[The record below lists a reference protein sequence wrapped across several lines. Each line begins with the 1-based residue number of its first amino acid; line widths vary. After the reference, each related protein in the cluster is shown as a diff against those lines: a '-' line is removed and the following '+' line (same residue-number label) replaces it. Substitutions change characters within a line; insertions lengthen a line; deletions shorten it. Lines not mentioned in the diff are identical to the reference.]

1 MEVFQLRDYQ
11 QEAVSSVLKHFRKTN
26 ESAVIV
32 LPTGSGKSL
41 VIAELAR
48 LAKRK
53 ILVLTHVKELVEQNH
68 QKFESYGVAAGI
80 YSAGLKL
87 KETQHQVTF
96 ASIQSAARNLDD
108 FNEPYSLIIIDECHR
123 VNLPSPDLSDE
134 QSNAPLNAQSNKP
147 PQDKTKAESKFNDA
161 LSSNTESED
170 KAQPEA
176 QSANKV
182 SKGSNSNQYQQIIE
196 KLMQVNPDVKLL
208 GLTATPYRLGM
219 GWIYKKHYRGFMR
232 SEEKRPFEHCI
243 YELPLRYLIKR
254 EYLTEPNLVD
264 ATIEHYDF
272 SSLRANAS
280 GDYSPADMNH
290 LLNKNPRVTQSII
303 EQVIEL
309 GEQRQGI
316 MIFAATVEHAK
327 EVFSYLPSQLSALV
341 TGATDNAERDKLIK
355 AFKRK
360 EIKYLVNVSVL
371 TTGFDAPHVDMIAI
385 LRPTQ
390 SVSLYQQI
398 IGRGLRLSENKKD
411 CLVIDY
417 TGNDFDLYHPE
428 VGEKKP
434 NSKSQPVQVVCPS
447 CEFPNVFW
455 GICDDDGYLV
465 EHYGRR
471 CKGLVDTDSEEQ
483 AYRVESQSQCD
494 YRFVFKECPHCGGEN
509 DIAARNCLQ
518 CHEVLVDPD
527 DMLKKALKLK
537 DSKIIRCAG
546 LNLTSVDGKI
556 SYKGAD
562 KGAGKLKIIY
572 HDEEGTQLNESFDF
586 AQPNQ
591 VKAFND
597 IFSKRLSAK
606 ISLQLGS
613 TESYEVTTL
622 EQALKLAN
630 ILPCPDF
637 VIARKQKF
645 YWRIKERIFDYQG
658 KYRKANELK

>member
-1 MEVFQLRDYQ
+1 MPTEFIKKPLYHLILYQPSFAIISVLKSIRQQYCVAVFQLRDYQ
-11 QEAVSSVLKHFRKTN
+11 QEAVSKVLKHFRKTN

-68 QKFESYGVAAGI
+68 QKYESYGVSAGI

-123 VNLPSPDLSDE
+123 VNLANSDLPNEQAKDKAANEANSESKE
-134 QSNAPLNAQSNKP
+134 QS
-147 PQDKTKAESKFNDA
+147 QDKSSK
-161 LSSNTESED
+161 LL
-170 KAQPEA
+170 
-176 QSANKV
+176 
-182 SKGSNSNQYQQIIE
+182 NSNQYQQIIE
-196 KLMQVNPDVKLL
+196 KLMQVNPEVKLL

-232 SEEKRPFEHCI
+232 SDDKRPFEHCI
-243 YELPLRYLIKR
+243 YELPLRYLIARK
-254 EYLTEPNLVD
+254 YLTEPNVVD

-272 SSLRANAS
+272 SSLRANTS
-280 GDYSPADMNH
+280 GEYSPKDINH
-290 LLNKNPRVTQSII
+290 LLNKNPRVTQGII

-309 GEQRQGI
+309 GDKRQGI
-316 MIFAATVEHAK
+316 MVFAATVEHAK
-327 EVFSYLPSQLSALV
+327 EVYSYLPAKLSALI
-341 TGATDNAERDKLIK
+341 TGATDNTERDKLIK

-398 IGRGLRLSENKKD
+398 IGRGLRLSDNKKD

-417 TGNDFDLYHPE
+417 TGNDFDLYQPE

-447 CEFPNVFW
+447 CEFPNIFW
-455 GICDDDGYLV
+455 GICDDDGHLV

-471 CKGLVDTDSEEQ
+471 CQGLVDTGSEEQ
-483 AYRVESQSQCD
+483 RYLGESQSQCD

-509 DIAARNCLQ
+509 DIAARTCLQ
-518 CHEVLVDPD
+518 CFEVLVDPD
-527 DMLKKALKLK
+527 DMLKKALQLK

-546 LNLTSVDGKI
+546 LHLTRVSD
-556 SYKGAD
+556 
-562 KGAGKLKIIY
+562 KLKVTY
-572 HDEEGTQLNESFDF
+572 HDEEGAELNESFDF
-586 AQPNQ
+586 ARPNQ

-597 IFSKRLSAK
+597 IFAKRLSTK
-606 ISLQLGS
+606 INVKLGS
-613 TESYEVTTL
+613 TESFEVTNI
-622 EQALKLAN
+622 EQALQLAN
-630 ILPCPDF
+630 LLPCPDF
-637 VIARKQKF
+637 VIARKQKY
-645 YWRIKERIFDYQG
+645 YWRIKDRLFDYQG

>member
-1 MEVFQLRDYQ
+1 
-11 QEAVSSVLKHFRKTN
+11 
-26 ESAVIV
+26 
-32 LPTGSGKSL
+32 
-41 VIAELAR
+41 
-48 LAKRK
+48 
-53 ILVLTHVKELVEQNH
+53 VLTHVKELVEQNH
-68 QKFESYGVAAGI
+68 QKYESYGITAGI

-123 VNLPSPDLSDE
+123 VNSSSAELAKGGSQNGSKNKVTE
-134 QSNAPLNAQSNKP
+134 QSQE
-147 PQDKTKAESKFNDA
+147 KASKQA
-161 LSSNTESED
+161 
-170 KAQPEA
+170 
-176 QSANKV
+176 
-182 SKGSNSNQYQQIIE
+182 NSNQYQQIIE
-196 KLMQVNPDVKLL
+196 KLMQVNPEVKLL

-232 SEEKRPFEHCI
+232 SEENRPFEHCI
-243 YELPLRYLIKR
+243 YELPLRYLITRK
-254 EYLTEPNLVD
+254 YLTEPNLVD

-272 SSLRANAS
+272 SSLRASSS
-280 GDYSPADMNH
+280 GEYSPTDINH
-290 LLNKNPRVTQSII
+290 LLNKNPRVTQGII

-309 GEQRQGI
+309 GDKRQGI
-316 MIFAATVEHAK
+316 MIFAATVDHAK
-327 EVFSYLPSQLSALV
+327 EVFSYLPAKLSALI
-341 TGATDNAERDKLIK
+341 TGATDNTERDQLIK

-371 TTGFDAPHVDMIAI
+371 TTGVDAPHVDMIAI

-447 CEFPNVFW
+447 CEFPNIFW

-471 CKGLVDTDSEEQ
+471 CQGLVDTGSEQQ

-509 DIAARNCLQ
+509 DIAARTCLQ
-518 CHEVLVDPD
+518 CLEVLVDPD
-527 DMLKKALKLK
+527 DMLKKALQLK

-546 LNLTSVDGKI
+546 LNLTKAND
-556 SYKGAD
+556 KGAD
-562 KGAGKLKIIY
+562 KLKITY
-572 HDEEGTQLNESFDF
+572 HDEEGTELNESFDF
-586 AQPNQ
+586 SRPNQ

-606 ISLQLGS
+606 ISVKLGS
-613 TESYEVTTL
+613 TESFEVTNL

-630 ILPCPDF
+630 LLPCPDF

-645 YWRIKERIFDYQG
+645 YWRIRDRLFDYQG

>member
-1 MEVFQLRDYQ
+1 MAVFQLRDYQ
-11 QEAVSSVLKHFRKTN
+11 QDAVSSVLKHFRKTN

-123 VNLPSPDLSDE
+123 VNFPSPDLSGE
-134 QSNAPLNAQSNKP
+134 QSNALLDAKPNKP
-147 PQDKTKAESKFNDA
+147 FQDKTQHEEKS
-161 LSSNTESED
+161 
-170 KAQPEA
+170 PETT
-176 QSANKV
+176 NKQT
-182 SKGSNSNQYQQIIE
+182 NSNQYQQIIE

-243 YELPLRYLIKR
+243 YELPIRYLIKR
-254 EYLTEPNLVD
+254 EYLTEPKLVD

-303 EQVIEL
+303 EQVVEL
-309 GEQRQGI
+309 SEQRQGV

-327 EVFSYLPSQLSALV
+327 EVFSYLPSQLSALI

-355 AFKRK
+355 AFKHK

-471 CKGLVDTDSEEQ
+471 CKGLVDDPTDEQ
-483 AYRVESQSQCD
+483 AYLVESQRQCD
-494 YRFVFKECPHCGGEN
+494 YRFVFKECPHCGGQN
-509 DIAARNCLQ
+509 DIAARNCIQ
-518 CHEVLVDPD
+518 CLEVLVDPD

-537 DSKIIRCAG
+537 DSKVIRCAG
-546 LNLTSVDGKI
+546 LNLSRNNGRGNGRGNGRNNGKA
-556 SYKGAD
+556 SD
-562 KGAGKLKIIY
+562 KGSDKLKITY
-572 HDEEGTQLNESFDF
+572 HDEEGTELTESFDF
-586 AQPNQ
+586 TKLNQ

-606 ISLQLGS
+606 ISLQLGA

-637 VIARKQKF
+637 VIARKQKY
-645 YWRIKERIFDYQG
+645 YWRIKDRIFDYQG

>member
-1 MEVFQLRDYQ
+1 VAVFKLRDYQ
-11 QEAVSSVLKHFRKTN
+11 QEAVSKVLKHFRKTN

-68 QKFESYGVAAGI
+68 QKYESYGVTAGI

-123 VNLPSPDLSDE
+123 VNLTSTKIS
-134 QSNAPLNAQSNKP
+134 K
-147 PQDKTKAESKFNDA
+147 DKATNVPNDESKELYKDQA
-161 LSSNTESED
+161 QES
-170 KAQPEA
+170 A
-176 QSANKV
+176 
-182 SKGSNSNQYQQIIE
+182 SKLSNSNQYQQIIE
-196 KLMQVNPDVKLL
+196 KLMEVNPEVKLL

-219 GWIYKKHYRGFMR
+219 GWIYKKHYRGFIR

-243 YELPLRYLIKR
+243 YELPLRYLITRK
-254 EYLTEPNLVD
+254 YLTEPNLVD
-264 ATIEHYDF
+264 ATIAHYDF
-272 SSLRANAS
+272 SSLRSNAA
-280 GDYSPADMNH
+280 GDYSPTDINH
-290 LLNKNPRVTQSII
+290 LLNKNPRVTQGII

-309 GEQRQGI
+309 GHKRQGI

-327 EVFSYLPSQLSALV
+327 EIFSYLPAKLTALI
-341 TGATDNAERDKLIK
+341 TGATDNTERDQLIK

-398 IGRGLRLSENKKD
+398 IGRGLRLSDNKKD

-447 CEFPNVFW
+447 CEFPNIFW

-471 CKGLVDTDSEEQ
+471 CQGLVDGPNEEKGT
-483 AYRVESQSQCD
+483 ESQCD

-509 DIAARNCLQ
+509 DIAARKCLQ
-518 CHEVLVDPD
+518 CFEVLVDPD
-527 DMLKKALKLK
+527 DMLKKALQLK
-537 DSKIIRCAG
+537 DSKIIRCSG
-546 LNLTSVDGKI
+546 LNLTKVSD
-556 SYKGAD
+556 KGAD
-562 KGAGKLKIIY
+562 KLK
-572 HDEEGTQLNESFDF
+572 
-586 AQPNQ
+586 
-591 VKAFND
+591 
-597 IFSKRLSAK
+597 
-606 ISLQLGS
+606 
-613 TESYEVTTL
+613 
-622 EQALKLAN
+622 
-630 ILPCPDF
+630 
-637 VIARKQKF
+637 
-645 YWRIKERIFDYQG
+645 
-658 KYRKANELK
+658 

>member
-1 MEVFQLRDYQ
+1 L
-11 QEAVSSVLKHFRKTN
+11 
-26 ESAVIV
+26 
-32 LPTGSGKSL
+32 SG
-41 VIAELAR
+41 
-48 LAKRK
+48 
-53 ILVLTHVKELVEQNH
+53 
-68 QKFESYGVAAGI
+68 
-80 YSAGLKL
+80 
-87 KETQHQVTF
+87 
-96 ASIQSAARNLDD
+96 
-108 FNEPYSLIIIDECHR
+108 
-123 VNLPSPDLSDE
+123 E
-134 QSNAPLNAQSNKP
+134 QSNAVLNTKPNKP
-147 PQDKTKAESKFNDA
+147 LQDKTQHEEKS
-161 LSSNTESED
+161 
-170 KAQPEA
+170 PETT
-176 QSANKV
+176 NKQT
-182 SKGSNSNQYQQIIE
+182 NSNQYQQIIE

-243 YELPLRYLIKR
+243 YELPIRYLIKR
-254 EYLTEPNLVD
+254 EYLTEPKLVD
-264 ATIEHYDF
+264 AIIEHYDF

-303 EQVIEL
+303 EQVVEL
-309 GEQRQGI
+309 SEQRQGV

-327 EVFSYLPSQLSALV
+327 EVFSYLPSQLSALI

-355 AFKRK
+355 AFKHK

-471 CKGLVDTDSEEQ
+471 CKGLVDDLTDEQ
-483 AYRVESQSQCD
+483 AYLVESQRQCD

-509 DIAARNCLQ
+509 DIAARNCIQ
-518 CHEVLVDPD
+518 CLEVLVDPD

-537 DSKIIRCAG
+537 DSKVIRCAG
-546 LNLTSVDGKI
+546 LNLSRNNGRGNGKA
-556 SYKGAD
+556 SD
-562 KGAGKLKIIY
+562 KGSDKLKITY
-572 HDEEGTQLNESFDF
+572 HDEEGTELNESFDF
-586 AQPNQ
+586 TKLDQ

-606 ISLQLGS
+606 ISLQLGA

-637 VIARKQKF
+637 VIARKQKY
-645 YWRIKERIFDYQG
+645 YWRIKDRIFDYQG

>member
-1 MEVFQLRDYQ
+1 MALSFHYRQQYCVAVFQLRDYQ
-11 QEAVSSVLKHFRKTN
+11 QEAVTAVLKHFRKTN

-68 QKFESYGVAAGI
+68 QKYETYGVTAGI

-96 ASIQSAARNLDD
+96 ASIQSAARNLND
-108 FNEPYSLIIIDECHR
+108 FSEPYSLIIIDECHR
-123 VNLPSPDLSDE
+123 VNLASPELSKGKAKDKIKDTSKAELKNESKE
-134 QSNAPLNAQSNKP
+134 QSQERA
-147 PQDKTKAESKFNDA
+147 
-161 LSSNTESED
+161 NT
-170 KAQPEA
+170 
-176 QSANKV
+176 
-182 SKGSNSNQYQQIIE
+182 NQYQQIIE
-196 KLMQVNPDVKLL
+196 KLMQVNPEVKLL

-219 GWIYKKHYRGFMR
+219 GWIYQKHYRGFMR
-232 SEEKRPFEHCI
+232 SEQDRPFKHCI

-254 EYLTEPNLVD
+254 QYLTEPNLVD

-272 SSLRANAS
+272 SSLRENAS
-280 GDYSPADMNH
+280 GEYNPTDVNH
-290 LLNKNPRVTQSII
+290 LLTKNHRVTQGII

-309 GEQRQGI
+309 GEKRQGI
-316 MIFAATVEHAK
+316 MIFAATVDHAK
-327 EVFSYLPSQLSALV
+327 EIFSYLPAKLSALI
-341 TGATDNAERDKLIK
+341 TGATDSNERDNLIK
-355 AFKRK
+355 AFKQK
-360 EIKYLVNVSVL
+360 DIKYLVNVSVL

-398 IGRGLRLSENKKD
+398 IGRGLRLNENKKD

-434 NSKSQPVQVVCPS
+434 NDKSQPVQVICPS
-447 CEFPNVFW
+447 CEFPNIFW

-471 CKGLVDTDSEEQ
+471 CQGLVDETSEGQ
-483 AYRVESQSQCD
+483 ATERQCD

-509 DIAARNCLQ
+509 DIAARICLH
-518 CHEVLVDPD
+518 CLEVLVDPD
-527 DMLKKALKLK
+527 DMLKKALQLK
-537 DSKIIRCAG
+537 DSKIIRCSG
-546 LNLTSVDGKI
+546 MSLEEVTD
-556 SYKGAD
+556 KGND

-572 HDEEGTQLNESFDF
+572 HDEEGAELNESFDF
-586 AQPNQ
+586 SNPHQ

-597 IFSKRLSAK
+597 IFAKRLSVK
-606 ISLQLGS
+606 IAVQLGS
-613 TESYEVTTL
+613 TEAFEVNNL
-622 EQALKLAN
+622 QQALQLAN
-630 ILPCPDF
+630 VLPCPDF
-637 VIARKQKF
+637 VIARKQKY
-645 YWRIKERIFDYQG
+645 YWRISNRLFDYQG

>member
-1 MEVFQLRDYQ
+1 MAVFQLRDYQ
-11 QEAVSSVLKHFRKTN
+11 EEAVAAVLKHFRKTN

-68 QKFESYGVAAGI
+68 QKYQTYGVTAGI

-96 ASIQSAARNLDD
+96 ASIQSAARNLND
-108 FNEPYSLIIIDECHR
+108 FSEPYSLIIIDECHR
-123 VNLPSPDLSDE
+123 VNLANPETSKAE
-134 QSNAPLNAQSNKP
+134 LNAELKGKSK
-147 PQDKTKAESKFNDA
+147 DESK
-161 LSSNTESED
+161 D
-170 KAQPEA
+170 K
-176 QSANKV
+176 
-182 SKGSNSNQYQQIIE
+182 SNSNQYQQIIE
-196 KLMQVNPDVKLL
+196 KLMQVNPEVKLL
-208 GLTATPYRLGM
+208 GLTATPYRLGT
-219 GWIYKKHYRGFMR
+219 GWIYRKHYRGFIR
-232 SEEKRPFEHCI
+232 SEQKRPFEHCI

-254 EYLTEPNLVD
+254 KYLTEPNLVD

-272 SSLRANAS
+272 SSLRENTS
-280 GDYSPADMNH
+280 GEYSPTEMNN
-290 LLNKNPRVTQSII
+290 LLNKNHRVTKSII

-309 GEQRQGI
+309 GDKRQGI
-316 MIFAATVEHAK
+316 MIFAATVDHAK
-327 EVFSYLPSQLSALV
+327 EIFSYLPAKLSALI
-341 TGATDNAERDKLIK
+341 TGATDSTERDRLIK

-398 IGRGLRLSENKKD
+398 IGRGLRLSDNKKD

-447 CEFPNVFW
+447 CQFPNIFW

-471 CKGLVDTDSEEQ
+471 CQGLIDDLCNAQ
-483 AYRVESQSQCD
+483 AKESQCD

-509 DIAARNCLQ
+509 DIAARTCLQ
-518 CHEVLVDPD
+518 CFELLVDPD
-527 DMLKKALKLK
+527 DMLKKALQLK

-546 LNLTSVDGKI
+546 LSLTEV
-556 SYKGAD
+556 AD
-562 KGAGKLKIIY
+562 KGAGKLKITY
-572 HDEEGTQLNESFDF
+572 HDEEGAELSESFDF
-586 AQPNQ
+586 AKANQ
-591 VKAFND
+591 IKAFND
-597 IFSKRLSAK
+597 IFSKRLSIK
-606 ISLQLGS
+606 IGVQLGS
-613 TESYEVTTL
+613 TESFEVNNL
-622 EQALKLAN
+622 QQALKLAN

-637 VIARKQKF
+637 VIARKQKY
-645 YWRIKERIFDYQG
+645 YWRIKSRIFDYQG
-658 KYRKANELK
+658 RYRKANELK

>member
-1 MEVFQLRDYQ
+1 MAVFQLRDYQ
-11 QEAVSSVLKHFRKTN
+11 QEAVSAVLKHFRKTN

-68 QKFESYGVAAGI
+68 QKYESYGITAGI

-123 VNLPSPDLSDE
+123 VNLASAELAKEIAKGESKNASKDGYKDESKE
-134 QSNAPLNAQSNKP
+134 QSQERPS
-147 PQDKTKAESKFNDA
+147 
-161 LSSNTESED
+161 
-170 KAQPEA
+170 
-176 QSANKV
+176 
-182 SKGSNSNQYQQIIE
+182 SNQYQQIIE
-196 KLMQVNPDVKLL
+196 KLMQVNPEVKLL

-254 EYLTEPNLVD
+254 QYLTEPNLVD

-272 SSLRANAS
+272 SSLRTNTS
-280 GDYSPADMNH
+280 GEYSPTDINH

-303 EQVIEL
+303 EQIIEL
-309 GEQRQGI
+309 GHKRQGI
-316 MIFAATVEHAK
+316 MVFAATVEHAK
-327 EVFSYLPSQLSALV
+327 EVFSYLPAKLSALI
-341 TGATDNAERDKLIK
+341 TGATDNTERDKLIK

-398 IGRGLRLSENKKD
+398 IGRGLRLSNNKKD

-417 TGNDFDLYHPE
+417 TGNDFDLYQPE

-447 CEFPNVFW
+447 CEFPNIFW

-471 CKGLVDTDSEEQ
+471 CQGLVDAPNEEQ

-509 DIAARNCLQ
+509 DIAARTCLQ
-518 CHEVLVDPD
+518 CLEVLVDPD
-527 DMLKKALKLK
+527 DMLKKALQLK

-546 LNLTSVDGKI
+546 LNLTEVND
-556 SYKGAD
+556 KGAD
-562 KGAGKLKIIY
+562 KLKVTY
-572 HDEEGTQLNESFDF
+572 HDEEGAELNESFDF
-586 AQPNQ
+586 AKPNQ

-606 ISLQLGS
+606 ISVQLGS
-613 TESYEVTTL
+613 TQSFEVTNI
-622 EQALKLAN
+622 EQALQLAN

-637 VIARKQKF
+637 VIARKQKY
-645 YWRIKERIFDYQG
+645 YWRIKERLFDYQG

>member
-1 MEVFQLRDYQ
+1 MAVFQLRDYQ
-11 QEAVSSVLKHFRKTN
+11 QEAVSAVLKHFRKSN

-48 LAKRK
+48 LARRK

-68 QKFESYGVAAGI
+68 EKYESYGVTAGI

-87 KETQHQVTF
+87 KETQYQVTF

-108 FNEPYSLIIIDECHR
+108 FSEPYSLIIIDECHR
-123 VNLPSPDLSDE
+123 VNLASDE
-134 QSNAPLNAQSNKP
+134 SAK
-147 PQDKTKAESKFNDA
+147 
-161 LSSNTESED
+161 D
-170 KAQPEA
+170 KAKSEA
-176 QSANKV
+176 
-182 SKGSNSNQYQQIIE
+182 NSNQYQKIIE
-196 KLMQVNPDVKLL
+196 KLRQVNSEVKLL

-243 YELPLRYLIKR
+243 YELPLSYLIKR
-254 EYLTEPNLVD
+254 QYLTEPNLVD

-280 GDYSPADMNH
+280 GEYSPTDMNH

-309 GEQRQGI
+309 GHKRQGI
-316 MIFAATVEHAK
+316 MVFAATVEHAK
-327 EVFSYLPSQLSALV
+327 EVFSYLPAKLSALI
-341 TGATDNAERDKLIK
+341 TGATDNTERDMLIK

-398 IGRGLRLSENKKD
+398 IGRGLRLSDNKKD

-447 CEFPNVFW
+447 CEFPNIFW

-471 CKGLVDTDSEEQ
+471 CKGLVDTGSEEQ
-483 AYRVESQSQCD
+483 AYLVESQSQCD

-518 CHEVLVDPD
+518 CLEVLVDPD

-546 LNLTSVDGKI
+546 LNLSRVNGKV
-556 SYKGAD
+556 SDKAAD
-562 KGAGKLKIIY
+562 KLKITY
-572 HDEEGTQLNESFDF
+572 HDEEGTELNESFDF
-586 AQPNQ
+586 TKPNQ

-597 IFSKRLSAK
+597 IFAKRLSAK
-606 ISLQLGS
+606 ISVQLGS
-613 TESYEVTTL
+613 TDSFEVTSI

-637 VIARKQKF
+637 VIARKQKY
-645 YWRIKERIFDYQG
+645 YWRIKDRLFDYQG

>member
-1 MEVFQLRDYQ
+1 MAVFQLRDYQ
-11 QEAVSSVLKHFRKTN
+11 QDAVSSVLKHFRKTN

-123 VNLPSPDLSDE
+123 VNFPSPDLSGE
-134 QSNAPLNAQSNKP
+134 QSNALLDAKPNKP
-147 PQDKTKAESKFNDA
+147 FQDKTQHEEKS
-161 LSSNTESED
+161 
-170 KAQPEA
+170 PETT
-176 QSANKV
+176 NKQT
-182 SKGSNSNQYQQIIE
+182 NSNQYQQIIE

-243 YELPLRYLIKR
+243 YELPIRYLIKR
-254 EYLTEPNLVD
+254 EYLTEPKLVD

-303 EQVIEL
+303 EQVVEL
-309 GEQRQGI
+309 SEQRQGV

-327 EVFSYLPSQLSALV
+327 EVFSYLPSQLSALI

-355 AFKRK
+355 AFKHK

-471 CKGLVDTDSEEQ
+471 CKGLVDDLTDEQ
-483 AYRVESQSQCD
+483 AYLVESQRQCD

-509 DIAARNCLQ
+509 DIAARNCIQ
-518 CHEVLVDPD
+518 CLEVLVDPD

-537 DSKIIRCAG
+537 DSKVIRCAG
-546 LNLTSVDGKI
+546 LNLSRNNGRGNGRGNGRNNGKA
-556 SYKGAD
+556 SD
-562 KGAGKLKIIY
+562 KGSDKLKITY
-572 HDEEGTQLNESFDF
+572 HDEEGTELTESFDF
-586 AQPNQ
+586 TQLNQ

-606 ISLQLGS
+606 ISLQLGA

-637 VIARKQKF
+637 VIARKQKY
-645 YWRIKERIFDYQG
+645 YWRIKDRIFDYQG

>member
-1 MEVFQLRDYQ
+1 MAVFQLRDYQ
-11 QEAVSSVLKHFRKTN
+11 QEAVSAVLKHFRKTN

-68 QKFESYGVAAGI
+68 QKYESYGITAGI

-123 VNLPSPDLSDE
+123 VNLASAELAKEITKGESKNASKDGYKDESKE
-134 QSNAPLNAQSNKP
+134 QSQERSSKP
-147 PQDKTKAESKFNDA
+147 
-161 LSSNTESED
+161 
-170 KAQPEA
+170 
-176 QSANKV
+176 
-182 SKGSNSNQYQQIIE
+182 SNSNQYQQIIE
-196 KLMQVNPDVKLL
+196 KLMQVNPEVKLL

-254 EYLTEPNLVD
+254 QYLTEPNLVD

-272 SSLRANAS
+272 SSLRTNAS
-280 GDYSPADMNH
+280 GEYSPTDINH

-303 EQVIEL
+303 EQIIEL
-309 GEQRQGI
+309 GHKRQGI
-316 MIFAATVEHAK
+316 MVFAATVEHAK
-327 EVFSYLPSQLSALV
+327 EVFSYLPAKLSALI
-341 TGATDNAERDKLIK
+341 TGATDNTERDKLIK

-398 IGRGLRLSENKKD
+398 IGRGLRLSNNKKD

-417 TGNDFDLYHPE
+417 TGNDFDLYQPE

-447 CEFPNVFW
+447 CEFPNIFW

-471 CKGLVDTDSEEQ
+471 CQGLVDAPNEEQ

-509 DIAARNCLQ
+509 DIAARTCLQ
-518 CHEVLVDPD
+518 CLEVLVDPD
-527 DMLKKALKLK
+527 DMLKKALQLK

-546 LNLTSVDGKI
+546 LNLTEVND
-556 SYKGAD
+556 KGAD
-562 KGAGKLKIIY
+562 KLKVTY
-572 HDEEGTQLNESFDF
+572 HDEEGAELNESFDF
-586 AQPNQ
+586 AKPNQ

-606 ISLQLGS
+606 ISIQLGATQS
-613 TESYEVTTL
+613 FEVTNI
-622 EQALKLAN
+622 EQALQLAN

-637 VIARKQKF
+637 VIARKQKY
-645 YWRIKERIFDYQG
+645 YWRIKERLFDYQG

>member
-1 MEVFQLRDYQ
+1 MAVFQLRDYQ
-11 QEAVSSVLKHFRKTN
+11 QDAVSSVLKHFRKSN

-68 QKFESYGVAAGI
+68 QKYETYGVTAGI

-108 FNEPYSLIIIDECHR
+108 FSEPYSLIIIDECHR
-123 VNLPSPDLSDE
+123 VNVASPDLSKEQPNE
-134 QSNAPLNAQSNKP
+134 QSKDKDNAGAKEQSHESASKP
-147 PQDKTKAESKFNDA
+147 
-161 LSSNTESED
+161 
-170 KAQPEA
+170 
-176 QSANKV
+176 
-182 SKGSNSNQYQQIIE
+182 SNSNQYQQIIE
-196 KLMQVNPDVKLL
+196 KLMQVNPEVKLL

-243 YELPLRYLIKR
+243 YELPIRYLIKR
-254 EYLTEPNLVD
+254 QYLTEPNLVD

-280 GDYSPADMNH
+280 GEYSPTDMNH

-309 GEQRQGI
+309 GNKRQGI

-327 EVFSYLPSQLSALV
+327 EVFSYLPTKLSALI
-341 TGATDNAERDKLIK
+341 TGATDNTERDKLIK

-398 IGRGLRLSENKKD
+398 IGRGLRLSDNKKD

-471 CKGLVDTDSEEQ
+471 CKGLVETGSEEQ
-483 AYRVESQSQCD
+483 AYLVESQSQCD

-518 CHEVLVDPD
+518 CLEVLVDPD

-546 LNLTSVDGKI
+546 LNLTRVNDKVSD
-556 SYKGAD
+556 KGAD
-562 KGAGKLKIIY
+562 KLKITY

-586 AQPNQ
+586 AIPNQ

-606 ISLQLGS
+606 ISVQLGS
-613 TESYEVTTL
+613 TESFEVTTL

-645 YWRIKERIFDYQG
+645 YWRVKDRLFDYQG

>member
-1 MEVFQLRDYQ
+1 MAVFQLRDYQ

-68 QKFESYGVAAGI
+68 QKYETYGVTAGI

-108 FNEPYSLIIIDECHR
+108 FDEPYSLIIIDECHR
-123 VNLPSPDLSDE
+123 VNLASPDLSNE
-134 QSNAPLNAQSNKP
+134 QSK
-147 PQDKTKAESKFNDA
+147 DKAKSKSKDESKEQ
-161 LSSNTESED
+161 SQES
-170 KAQPEA
+170 A
-176 QSANKV
+176 
-182 SKGSNSNQYQQIIE
+182 SKPSNSNQYQQIIE
-196 KLMQVNPDVKLL
+196 KLMQVNPEVKLL

-219 GWIYKKHYRGFMR
+219 GWIYKKHYRGFIR

-264 ATIEHYDF
+264 ATIELYDF
-272 SSLRANAS
+272 SSLRSNAS
-280 GDYSPADMNH
+280 GEYSPTDMNH
-290 LLNKNPRVTQSII
+290 LLNKNPRVTQGII

-309 GEQRQGI
+309 GEERQGI

-327 EVFSYLPSQLSALV
+327 EVFTYLPTKLSALI
-341 TGATDNAERDKLIK
+341 TGATDNTERDKLIK

-398 IGRGLRLSENKKD
+398 IGRGLRLSDNKKD

-447 CEFPNVFW
+447 CKFPNIFW

-471 CKGLVDTDSEEQ
+471 CKGLVDTGSEEQ
-483 AYRVESQSQCD
+483 AYLVESQSQCD

-546 LNLTSVDGKI
+546 LNLTRVNGKV
-556 SYKGAD
+556 SDKGAD
-562 KGAGKLKIIY
+562 KLKITY
-572 HDEEGTQLNESFDF
+572 HDEEGSELNESFDF
-586 AQPNQ
+586 AKPNQ

-606 ISLQLGS
+606 ISVQLGS
-613 TESYEVTTL
+613 TATRSFEVTNL

-630 ILPCPDF
+630 LLPCPDF

-645 YWRIKERIFDYQG
+645 YWRIKNRLFDYQG

>member
-1 MEVFQLRDYQ
+1 MAVFKLRDYQ
-11 QEAVSSVLKHFRKTN
+11 QEAVSKVLKHFRKTN

-68 QKFESYGVAAGI
+68 QKYESYGVTAGI

-123 VNLPSPDLSDE
+123 VNLTSTKIS
-134 QSNAPLNAQSNKP
+134 K
-147 PQDKTKAESKFNDA
+147 DKATNVPNDESKELYKDQA
-161 LSSNTESED
+161 QES
-170 KAQPEA
+170 A
-176 QSANKV
+176 
-182 SKGSNSNQYQQIIE
+182 SKLSNSNQYQQIIE
-196 KLMQVNPDVKLL
+196 KLMEVNPEVKLL

-219 GWIYKKHYRGFMR
+219 GWIYKKHYRGFIR

-243 YELPLRYLIKR
+243 YELPLRYLITRK
-254 EYLTEPNLVD
+254 YLTEPNLVD
-264 ATIEHYDF
+264 ATIAHYDF
-272 SSLRANAS
+272 SSLRSNAA
-280 GDYSPADMNH
+280 GDYSPTDINH
-290 LLNKNPRVTQSII
+290 LLNKNPRVTQGII

-309 GEQRQGI
+309 GHKRQGI

-327 EVFSYLPSQLSALV
+327 EIFSYLPAKLTALI
-341 TGATDNAERDKLIK
+341 TGATDNTERDQLIK

-398 IGRGLRLSENKKD
+398 IGRGLRLSDNKKD

-447 CEFPNVFW
+447 CEFPNIFW
-455 GICDDDGYLV
+455 GICDDGYLV

-471 CKGLVDTDSEEQ
+471 CQGLVDGPNEGKGTE
-483 AYRVESQSQCD
+483 SQCD

-509 DIAARNCLQ
+509 DIAARKCLQ
-518 CHEVLVDPD
+518 CFEVLVDPD
-527 DMLKKALKLK
+527 DMLKKALQLK
-537 DSKIIRCAG
+537 DSKIIRCSG
-546 LNLTSVDGKI
+546 LTLTKVSD
-556 SYKGAD
+556 KGAD
-562 KGAGKLKIIY
+562 KLKIIY
-572 HDEEGTQLNESFDF
+572 HDEEGAELTESFDF
-586 AQPNQ
+586 TRPNQ

-606 ISLQLGS
+606 ISVQLGS
-613 TESYEVTTL
+613 TESFEVTNL

-630 ILPCPDF
+630 LLPCPDF
-637 VIARKQKF
+637 VIARKQKY
-645 YWRIKERIFDYQG
+645 YWRIRDRLFDYQG

>member
-11 QEAVSSVLKHFRKTN
+11 QEAVSAVLKHFRKTN

-48 LAKRK
+48 LAKLK

-68 QKFESYGVAAGI
+68 QKYESYGVTAGI

-108 FNEPYSLIIIDECHR
+108 FTEPYSLIIIDECHR
-123 VNLPSPDLSDE
+123 VNLA
-134 QSNAPLNAQSNKP
+134 N
-147 PQDKTKAESKFNDA
+147 
-161 LSSNTESED
+161 
-170 KAQPEA
+170 PELA
-176 QSANKV
+176 
-182 SKGSNSNQYQQIIE
+182 NSNQYQQIIE
-196 KLMQVNPDVKLL
+196 KLMQVNPEVKLL

-254 EYLTEPNLVD
+254 QYLTEPKLVD

-272 SSLRANAS
+272 SSLRVNAS
-280 GDYSPADMNH
+280 GEYSSTDINH
-290 LLNKNPRVTQSII
+290 LVNKNPRVTQGII

-309 GEQRQGI
+309 GYKRQGI
-316 MIFAATVEHAK
+316 MIFAATVAHAK
-327 EVFSYLPSQLSALV
+327 EVFSYLPSKLSALI

-355 AFKRK
+355 AFKHK
-360 EIKYLVNVSVL
+360 KIKYLVNVSVL

-398 IGRGLRLSENKKD
+398 IGRGLRLSDNKKN

-434 NSKSQPVQVVCPS
+434 NSKSQPVQVFCPS
-447 CEFPNVFW
+447 CKFANLFW

-471 CKGLVDTDSEEQ
+471 CQGLIEEQ
-483 AYRVESQSQCD
+483 ARERQCD

-509 DIAARNCLQ
+509 DIAARTCLQ
-518 CHEVLVDPD
+518 CTAVLVDPD
-527 DMLKKALKLK
+527 DMLKKALQLK

-546 LNLTSVDGKI
+546 LNLTKVCD
-556 SYKGAD
+556 KGAD
-562 KGAGKLKIIY
+562 KLKITY
-572 HDEEGTQLNESFDF
+572 HDEQGTELNESFDF
-586 AQPNQ
+586 AKPNR

-597 IFSKRLSAK
+597 IFAKRLSAN
-606 ISLQLGS
+606 ISVQLGS
-613 TESYEVTTL
+613 TGLFEVTNL
-622 EQALKLAN
+622 EQALTLAN
-630 ILPCPDF
+630 LLPCPDF

-645 YWRIKERIFDYQG
+645 YWRVKDRLFDYQG

>member
-1 MEVFQLRDYQ
+1 MAVFQLRDYQ
-11 QEAVSSVLKHFRKTN
+11 QEAVSAVLKHFRKTN

-68 QKFESYGVAAGI
+68 QKYECYGVTAGI

-123 VNLPSPDLSDE
+123 VNLDSAELSKKELKE
-134 QSNAPLNAQSNKP
+134 QTQETA
-147 PQDKTKAESKFNDA
+147 SK
-161 LSSNTESED
+161 L
-170 KAQPEA
+170 P
-176 QSANKV
+176 
-182 SKGSNSNQYQQIIE
+182 NSNQYQQIIE
-196 KLMQVNPDVKLL
+196 RLMQVNPEVKLL

-243 YELPLRYLIKR
+243 YELPLNYLIKR
-254 EYLTEPNLVD
+254 QYLTEPNVVD

-272 SSLRANAS
+272 SSLRTNAS
-280 GDYSPADMNH
+280 GEYSPTDINH
-290 LLNKNPRVTQSII
+290 LLNKNPRVTQGII

-309 GEQRQGI
+309 GHKRQGI
-316 MIFAATVEHAK
+316 MVFAATVEHAK
-327 EVFSYLPSQLSALV
+327 EVFSYLPAKLSALI
-341 TGATDNAERDKLIK
+341 TGATDNNERDKLIK

-398 IGRGLRLSENKKD
+398 IGRGLRLSDNKKD

-434 NSKSQPVQVVCPS
+434 NSKSQPVQVICPS
-447 CEFPNVFW
+447 CEFPNIFW

-471 CKGLVDTDSEEQ
+471 CQGLIDATDEEQ
-483 AYRVESQSQCD
+483 ASESQCD

-518 CHEVLVDPD
+518 CLEVLVDPD
-527 DMLKKALKLK
+527 DMLKKALQLK

-546 LNLTSVDGKI
+546 LNLTKVS
-556 SYKGAD
+556 D
-562 KGAGKLKIIY
+562 KGTDKLKITY
-572 HDEEGTQLNESFDF
+572 HDEEGAELNEFFDF
-586 AQPNQ
+586 AKPNQ

-597 IFSKRLSAK
+597 IFSKHLSVK
-606 ISLQLGS
+606 ISVQLGS
-613 TESYEVTTL
+613 TESFEVNNL
-622 EQALKLAN
+622 QQALQLAN

-637 VIARKQKF
+637 VIARKQKY
-645 YWRIKERIFDYQG
+645 YWRIRDRLFDYQG

>member
-1 MEVFQLRDYQ
+1 VAVFQLRDYQ
-11 QEAVSSVLKHFRKTN
+11 QEAVSKVLKHFRKTN

-53 ILVLTHVKELVEQNH
+53 ILVLTHVKELVDQNH
-68 QKFESYGVAAGI
+68 QKYESYGVTAGI

-108 FNEPYSLIIIDECHR
+108 FNAPYSLIIIDECHR
-123 VNLPSPDLSDE
+123 VNLASADLPRE
-134 QSNAPLNAQSNKP
+134 
-147 PQDKTKAESKFNDA
+147 ESKQA
-161 LSSNTESED
+161 PEEQAQES
-170 KAQPEA
+170 A
-176 QSANKV
+176 
-182 SKGSNSNQYQQIIE
+182 SKPSNSNQYQQIIE

-208 GLTATPYRLGM
+208 GLTATPYRLSM

-243 YELPLRYLIKR
+243 YELPLRYLITR
-254 EYLTEPNLVD
+254 NYLTEPNLVD

-272 SSLRANAS
+272 SSLRSNAS
-280 GDYSPADMNH
+280 GDYSPTDMNH
-290 LLNKNPRVTQSII
+290 LLNKNPRVTQGII

-309 GEQRQGI
+309 GHQRQGI

-327 EVFSYLPSQLSALV
+327 EVFSYLPAKLSALI
-341 TGATDNAERDKLIK
+341 TGATDNTERDQLIK

-360 EIKYLVNVSVL
+360 DIKYLVNISVL

-398 IGRGLRLSENKKD
+398 IGRGLRLSDNKKD

-434 NSKSQPVQVVCPS
+434 NSNSQPVQVVCPS
-447 CEFPNVFW
+447 CEFPNTFW

-471 CKGLVDTDSEEQ
+471 CQGIVNVPNQEQPEQQVSEH
-483 AYRVESQSQCD
+483 QCD

-509 DIAARNCLQ
+509 DIAARTCLQ
-518 CHEVLVDPD
+518 CLEVLVDPD
-527 DMLKKALKLK
+527 DMLKKALQLK
-537 DSKIIRCAG
+537 DSKIIRCSG
-546 LNLTSVDGKI
+546 LNLTSDKDG
-556 SYKGAD
+556 A
-562 KGAGKLKIIY
+562 KLKITY
-572 HDEEGTQLNESFDF
+572 HDEEGAELTESFDF
-586 AQPNQ
+586 AKPNQ
-591 VKAFND
+591 VKAFNT
-597 IFSKRLSAK
+597 IFAKRLSAK
-606 ISLQLGS
+606 ISVQLGS
-613 TESYEVTTL
+613 TESFEVTTL
-622 EQALKLAN
+622 EQALTLEN
-630 ILPCPDF
+630 ILPCPEF
-637 VIARKQKF
+637 VIARKQKY
-645 YWRIKERIFDYQG
+645 YWRIKDRLFDYQG
-658 KYRKANELK
+658 KYRKANALK

>member
-1 MEVFQLRDYQ
+1 VEVFQLRDYQ
-11 QEAVSSVLKHFRKTN
+11 QEAVSAVLKHFRKTN

-68 QKFESYGVAAGI
+68 QKYESYGVTAGI

-123 VNLPSPDLSDE
+123 VNLASSDLPNE
-134 QSNAPLNAQSNKP
+134 QSKELFKDHSKDKSKDQAKGEPKEQSQESASKP
-147 PQDKTKAESKFNDA
+147 
-161 LSSNTESED
+161 
-170 KAQPEA
+170 
-176 QSANKV
+176 
-182 SKGSNSNQYQQIIE
+182 SNSNQYQQIIK
-196 KLMQVNPDVKLL
+196 KLMQVNPEVKLL

-243 YELPLRYLIKR
+243 YELPIRYLIKR
-254 EYLTEPNLVD
+254 QYLTEPNLVD

-280 GDYSPADMNH
+280 GEYNPTDINH

-303 EQVIEL
+303 EQVTEL
-309 GEQRQGI
+309 GHKRQGI

-327 EVFSYLPSQLSALV
+327 EVFSYLPIQLSALI
-341 TGATDNAERDKLIK
+341 TGATDNTERDKLIK

-398 IGRGLRLSENKKD
+398 IGRGLRLSDNKKD

-434 NSKSQPVQVVCPS
+434 NSKSQPVQVICPG
-447 CEFPNVFW
+447 CEFPNLFW

-471 CKGLVDTDSEEQ
+471 CQGIINAPSEEQ
-483 AYRVESQSQCD
+483 ARESQCD

-537 DSKIIRCAG
+537 GSKVIRCAG
-546 LNLTSVDGKI
+546 LNLTSVNSKV
-556 SYKGAD
+556 SD
-562 KGAGKLKIIY
+562 KGSDKLKITY
-572 HDEEGTQLNESFDF
+572 HDEEGTELNESFDF
-586 AQPNQ
+586 AKPNQ

-597 IFSKRLSAK
+597 IFAKRLSAK
-606 ISLQLGS
+606 INVQLGA
-613 TESYEVTTL
+613 TESFEVTNI

-637 VIARKQKF
+637 VIARKQKY
-645 YWRIKERIFDYQG
+645 YWRIKDRLFDYQG

>member
-1 MEVFQLRDYQ
+1 MAVFQLRDYQ
-11 QEAVSSVLKHFRKTN
+11 QEAVSAVLKHFRKTN

-68 QKFESYGVAAGI
+68 QKYESYGTTAGI

-123 VNLPSPDLSDE
+123 VNLSSAELVKEIAKGESKNGSKDGYKDESKE
-134 QSNAPLNAQSNKP
+134 QSQERPSR
-147 PQDKTKAESKFNDA
+147 
-161 LSSNTESED
+161 
-170 KAQPEA
+170 
-176 QSANKV
+176 
-182 SKGSNSNQYQQIIE
+182 NQYQQIIE
-196 KLMQVNPDVKLL
+196 KLMQVNPDIKLL
-208 GLTATPYRLGM
+208 GLTATPYRLGL
-219 GWIYKKHYRGFMR
+219 GWIYKKHYHGFMR

-254 EYLTEPNLVD
+254 QYLTEPNLVD

-272 SSLRANAS
+272 SSLRTSAS
-280 GDYSPADMNH
+280 GEYSPTDINH

-309 GEQRQGI
+309 GHKRQGV
-316 MIFAATVEHAK
+316 MVFAATVEHAK
-327 EVFSYLPSQLSALV
+327 EVFSYLPAQLSALI
-341 TGATDNAERDKLIK
+341 TGATDNTERDKLIK

-398 IGRGLRLSENKKD
+398 IGRGLRLSDNKKD

-447 CEFPNVFW
+447 CEFANIFW
-455 GICDDDGYLV
+455 GLCDDDGYLV

-471 CKGLVDTDSEEQ
+471 CQGLVDAPNEEQ
-483 AYRVESQSQCD
+483 AYLVESQSQCG

-509 DIAARNCLQ
+509 DIAARTCLQ
-518 CHEVLVDPD
+518 CLEVLVDPD
-527 DMLKKALKLK
+527 DMLKKALQLK

-546 LNLTSVDGKI
+546 LNLTEVN
-556 SYKGAD
+556 D
-562 KGAGKLKIIY
+562 KGANKLKVTY
-572 HDEEGTQLNESFDF
+572 HDEEGAELNESFDF
-586 AQPNQ
+586 AKPNQ

-606 ISLQLGS
+606 ISIQLGS
-613 TESYEVTTL
+613 TGSFEVTNL
-622 EQALKLAN
+622 EQALKLVN

-645 YWRIKERIFDYQG
+645 YWRIKDRLFDYRG

>member
-1 MEVFQLRDYQ
+1 VAVFQLRDYQ
-11 QEAVSSVLKHFRKTN
+11 QEAVSSVLNHFRKTN

-48 LAKRK
+48 LAKRR

-68 QKFESYGVAAGI
+68 QKYETYGVTAGI

-123 VNLPSPDLSDE
+123 VNLSSADLSNE
-134 QSNAPLNAQSNKP
+134 QSKELFKDHSK
-147 PQDKTKAESKFNDA
+147 DKSK
-161 LSSNTESED
+161 D
-170 KAQPEA
+170 KANAEPKE
-176 QSANKV
+176 QSQEKT
-182 SKGSNSNQYQQIIE
+182 SKQSNSNQYQQIIE
-196 KLMQVNPDVKLL
+196 KLMQVNPKVKLL

-219 GWIYKKHYRGFMR
+219 GWIYRKHYRGFMR
-232 SEEKRPFEHCI
+232 SEETRPFEHCI

-254 EYLTEPNLVD
+254 QYLTEPNLVD
-264 ATIEHYDF
+264 ATIAHYDF

-280 GDYSPADMNH
+280 GEYSPMDINH
-290 LLNKNPRVTQSII
+290 LLNKNPRVTQGII

-309 GEQRQGI
+309 GEKRQGI

-327 EVFSYLPSQLSALV
+327 EVYSYLPAELSALI
-341 TGATDNAERDKLIK
+341 TGATDNTERDKLIK

-398 IGRGLRLSENKKD
+398 IGRGLRLSDNKKD

-447 CEFPNVFW
+447 CEFPNIFW

-471 CKGLVDTDSEEQ
+471 CQGLVDEPNEEQ
-483 AYRVESQSQCD
+483 STQSQCD

-509 DIAARNCLQ
+509 DIAARTCLQ
-518 CHEVLVDPD
+518 CFEVLVDPD
-527 DMLKKALKLK
+527 DMLKKALQLK

-546 LNLTSVDGKI
+546 LNLTRVNGKV
-556 SYKGAD
+556 SDKGAD
-562 KGAGKLKIIY
+562 KLKITY
-572 HDEEGTQLNESFDF
+572 HDEEGAELNESFDF
-586 AQPNQ
+586 TNPNQ

-606 ISLQLGS
+606 ISVQLGS
-613 TESYEVTTL
+613 TESFEVNSL

-637 VIARKQKF
+637 VIARKQKY
-645 YWRIKERIFDYQG
+645 YWRIKERLFDYQG

>member
-1 MEVFQLRDYQ
+1 VPVFKLRDYQ
-11 QEAVSSVLKHFRKTN
+11 QDAVNAVLTHFRKTS

-68 QKFESYGVAAGI
+68 QKYESYGVTAGI

-87 KETQHQVTF
+87 KQTQHQVTF

-123 VNLPSPDLSDE
+123 VNLANAVSPSETCIEAS
-134 QSNAPLNAQSNKP
+134 QTAA
-147 PQDKTKAESKFNDA
+147 A
-161 LSSNTESED
+161 NTEEGSED
-170 KAQPEA
+170 KT
-176 QSANKV
+176 ST
-182 SKGSNSNQYQQIIE
+182 NQYQKIIE
-196 KLMQVNPDVKLL
+196 KLRQVNPEIKLL

-232 SEEKRPFEHCI
+232 SEEPRPFEHCI

-254 EYLTEPNLVD
+254 QYLTEPKLVD
-264 ATIEHYDF
+264 ATIEQYDF
-272 SSLRANAS
+272 SSLRVNNA
-280 GDYSPADMNH
+280 GEYSPSDLNH
-290 LLNKNPRVTQSII
+290 LLNKNPRVTQGII
-303 EQVIEL
+303 EQVVEL
-309 GEQRQGI
+309 AENRQGI

-327 EVFSYLPSQLSALV
+327 EIFGYLPSQLSALI
-341 TGATDNAERDKLIK
+341 TGATDNTERDKLIK
-355 AFKRK
+355 AFKQRQ
-360 EIKYLVNVSVL
+360 IKFLVNVSVL

-398 IGRGLRLSENKKD
+398 IGRGLRLSDNKKD

-434 NSKSQPVQVVCPS
+434 NSDSQPVQVLCPS
-447 CEFPNVFW
+447 CQFPNIFW

-471 CKGLVDTDSEEQ
+471 CQGLVQTDIEDKTID
-483 AYRVESQSQCD
+483 SQCG

-509 DIAARNCLQ
+509 DIAARTCLH
-518 CHEVLVDPD
+518 CAEVLVDPD
-527 DMLKKALKLK
+527 DMLKKALQLK
-537 DSKIIRCAG
+537 DSKVIRCAG
-546 LNLTSVDGKI
+546 VNLVRVSDKI
-556 SYKGAD
+556 GD
-562 KGAGKLKIIY
+562 KAGEKIKIIY
-572 HDEEGTQLNESFDF
+572 HDEEGTELSESFDF
-586 AQPNQ
+586 ANPNQ
-591 VKAFND
+591 VKAFNA
-597 IFSKRLSAK
+597 IFSKRISAK
-606 ISLQLGS
+606 INTQLGS
-613 TESYEVTTL
+613 NKSFEVTNL
-622 EQALKLAN
+622 EQALKLSN

-637 VIARKQKF
+637 VIARKQKY
-645 YWRIKERIFDYQG
+645 YWRIKERLFDYQG
-658 KYRKANELK
+658 KYRKANAL

>member
-1 MEVFQLRDYQ
+1 MAVFQLRDYQ
-11 QEAVSSVLKHFRKTN
+11 QDAVSSVLKHFRKTN

-123 VNLPSPDLSDE
+123 VNLPNPDLSGE
-134 QSNAPLNAQSNKP
+134 QSNAVLNTKPNKP
-147 PQDKTKAESKFNDA
+147 LQDKTQHEEKS
-161 LSSNTESED
+161 
-170 KAQPEA
+170 PETK
-176 QSANKV
+176 NKQT
-182 SKGSNSNQYQQIIE
+182 NSNQYQQIIE

-243 YELPLRYLIKR
+243 YELPIRYLIKR
-254 EYLTEPNLVD
+254 EYLTEPKLVD

-303 EQVIEL
+303 EQVVEL
-309 GEQRQGI
+309 SEQRQGV

-327 EVFSYLPSQLSALV
+327 EVFSYLPSQLSALI

-355 AFKRK
+355 AFKHK

-471 CKGLVDTDSEEQ
+471 CKGLVDDLTDEQ
-483 AYRVESQSQCD
+483 AYLVESQRQCD

-509 DIAARNCLQ
+509 DIAARNCIQ
-518 CHEVLVDPD
+518 CLEVLVDPD

-537 DSKIIRCAG
+537 DSKVIRCAG
-546 LNLTSVDGKI
+546 LNLSRNNGRGNGKA
-556 SYKGAD
+556 SD
-562 KGAGKLKIIY
+562 KGSDKLKITY
-572 HDEEGTQLNESFDF
+572 HDEEGTELNESFDF
-586 AQPNQ
+586 TKLNQ

-606 ISLQLGS
+606 ISLQLGA

-637 VIARKQKF
+637 VIARKQKY
-645 YWRIKERIFDYQG
+645 YWRIKDRIFDYQG

>member
-1 MEVFQLRDYQ
+1 MAVFQLRDYQ
-11 QEAVSSVLKHFRKTN
+11 QEAVSAVLKHFRKTN

-68 QKFESYGVAAGI
+68 QKYESYGVTAGI

-123 VNLPSPDLSDE
+123 VNLASAELAKDKAKGESKNGSKDGIKE
-134 QSNAPLNAQSNKP
+134 QSQERAS
-147 PQDKTKAESKFNDA
+147 
-161 LSSNTESED
+161 
-170 KAQPEA
+170 
-176 QSANKV
+176 
-182 SKGSNSNQYQQIIE
+182 SNQYQQIID
-196 KLMQVNPDVKLL
+196 KLMQVNPEVKLL

-243 YELPLRYLIKR
+243 YELPLSYLIKR
-254 EYLTEPNLVD
+254 QYLTEPNLVD

-280 GDYSPADMNH
+280 GEYSSTDINH

-309 GEQRQGI
+309 GHKRQGI
-316 MIFAATVEHAK
+316 MVFAATVEHAK
-327 EVFSYLPSQLSALV
+327 EVFSYLPAKLSALI
-341 TGATDNAERDKLIK
+341 TGATDNTERDKLIK

-398 IGRGLRLSENKKD
+398 IGRGLRLSDNKKD

-417 TGNDFDLYHPE
+417 TGNDFDLYYPE

-447 CEFPNVFW
+447 CEFPNIFW

-471 CKGLVDTDSEEQ
+471 CQGLVYAPSEEQ
-483 AYRVESQSQCD
+483 TTESQCD

-509 DIAARNCLQ
+509 DIAARTCLQ
-518 CHEVLVDPD
+518 CLEVLVDPD
-527 DMLKKALKLK
+527 DMLKKALQLK

-546 LNLTSVDGKI
+546 LNLTEVSD
-556 SYKGAD
+556 KGAD
-562 KGAGKLKIIY
+562 KLKITY
-572 HDEEGTQLNESFDF
+572 HDEEGAELNESFDF
-586 AQPNQ
+586 AKSNQ

-606 ISLQLGS
+606 ISVQLGS
-613 TESYEVTTL
+613 TESFEVNNL
-622 EQALKLAN
+622 QQALQLAN

-637 VIARKQKF
+637 VIARKQKY
-645 YWRIKERIFDYQG
+645 YWRIKDRLFDYQG

>member
-1 MEVFQLRDYQ
+1 MAVFLLRDYQ
-11 QEAVSSVLKHFRKTN
+11 QEAVSSVLKHFRQTN

-68 QKFESYGVAAGI
+68 QKYESYGVTAGI
-80 YSAGLKL
+80 YSAGLKH

-96 ASIQSAARNLDD
+96 ASIQSAARNLED

-123 VNLPSPDLSDE
+123 VNLASSDLSNSSLNE
-134 QSNAPLNAQSNKP
+134 QSKERPKEHCQKNAK
-147 PQDKTKAESKFNDA
+147 
-161 LSSNTESED
+161 
-170 KAQPEA
+170 
-176 QSANKV
+176 NKV
-182 SKGSNSNQYQQIIE
+182 NTKPNSNQYQQIIE
-196 KLMQVNPDVKLL
+196 KLMQVNPQVKLL

-219 GWIYKKHYRGFMR
+219 GWIYKKHYRGFIR

-254 EYLTEPNLVD
+254 EYLTEPNVVD

-272 SSLRANAS
+272 SNLRSNPS
-280 GDYSPADMNH
+280 GEYSPTDMNH
-290 LLNKNPRVTQSII
+290 LLNKYPRVTQGII
-303 EQVIEL
+303 EQVIEF
-309 GEQRQGI
+309 GDTRQGI
-316 MIFAATVEHAK
+316 MIFAATVEHAI
-327 EVFSYLPSQLSALV
+327 EVFSYLPAKLSALI
-341 TGATDNAERDKLIK
+341 TGATDNTERDRLIK

-398 IGRGLRLSENKKD
+398 IGRGLRLSDNKKD

-428 VGEKKP
+428 VGEQKP
-434 NSKSQPVQVVCPS
+434 NSKSEPVQVVCPS
-447 CEFPNVFW
+447 CEFPNIFW

-471 CKGLVDTDSEEQ
+471 CKGLVNTSCEGQFIE
-483 AYRVESQSQCD
+483 RQCD

-509 DIAARNCLQ
+509 DIAARNCIQ

-537 DSKIIRCAG
+537 DSKIIRCAS
-546 LNLTSVDGKI
+546 LNLAKVSN
-556 SYKGAD
+556 KGAD
-562 KGAGKLKIIY
+562 KLKITY
-572 HDEEGTQLNESFDF
+572 YDEEGSELNESFDF
-586 AQPNQ
+586 AKSNQ
-591 VKAFND
+591 VKAFNN
-597 IFSKRLSAK
+597 IFSKRLSVK
-606 ISLQLGS
+606 INVQLGC
-613 TESYEVTTL
+613 TEAFEVTTL

-630 ILPCPDF
+630 LLPCPDF

-645 YWRIKERIFDYQG
+645 YWRIKERIFDYHG
-658 KYRKANELK
+658 KHRKANELK